1 MTPNKIQLI
10 KDELSE
16 IFEVVNYAET
26 REHHFVLIDVL
37 CMDKIRKLEQLCF
50 LNNLYYIIFPLTMTT
65 LKISIFPT
73 IFLDKII

>member
-10 KDELSE
+10 KNELSE

-37 CMDKIRKLEQLCF
+37 CMDEIRKLEELCF
-50 LNNLYYIIFPLTMTT
+50 LNYLYYIIFPLSMST
-65 LKISIFPT
+65 LKISIFPVMP
-73 IFLDKII
+73 FMEEG